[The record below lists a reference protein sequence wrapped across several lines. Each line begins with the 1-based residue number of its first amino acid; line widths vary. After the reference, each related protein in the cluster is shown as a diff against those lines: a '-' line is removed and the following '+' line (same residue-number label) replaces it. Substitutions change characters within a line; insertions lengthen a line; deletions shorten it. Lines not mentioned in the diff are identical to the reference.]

1 MRADPIPKPPPKLG
15 ISHATREER
24 ECFTLFQ
31 QHDGRKRKT
40 KDIPGWSPIPPIEC
54 RDGPDEA
61 CNETSETKQGE
72 KPKQNA
78 FDRIMTADQRRRSK
92 KRSSKAVGNQDAEF
106 DQTEFASRYWLDE
119 SLPVLSRPEE
129 IFGDIVRRFPE
140 ISDLASKMERPL
152 RVATMCSGTEAPLLA
167 LELVSR
173 ACEVQKESPLAVT
186 HVFSSEVEPFK
197 QAYIERNF
205 APPLLFRD
213 VRELGSRQAHTA
225 FGSLENVPRQRGD
238 VDILVAGTSCV
249 DYSNLNTCKK
259 TLEQL
264 GESGQTF
271 YGMFEWVQRAR
282 PPLVLLENVCG
293 APWKGMIRNFEAINY
308 RAQAVRLDTKNYYLP
323 QTRTRGY
330 LLAIADEVALPD
342 VIHRW
347 ERQLRAMERNASASL
362 EAFMLDAH
370 DPRVQAAR
378 EDLSYKKKDKEDTP
392 WDKCEARH
400 ARVRIEEKLGQKRPL
415 TNWVHGVN
423 AASLPDFAWRDWAGA
438 QTERV
443 LDSMDIDYM
452 RLVKRREDANFKTS
466 VWDLSQ
472 NVDRSDPTKAKLGIC
487 PCLTPSLC
495 AYVTNQGRPVV
506 GVETLALQ
514 GIPIDDLLL
523 TRETEENLTSLSG
536 NAMSTTVVG
545 SALLAALLSLPMGVL
560 GRIGIVDSKAC
571 PRHLDTN
578 YPVQHHSTRGSDRHA
593 NVVRSQVLVR
603 EPLELGATIPKY
615 FQGAG
620 SFAERVLHA
629 ASQSA
634 KRCVCEAQR
643 TNSSSKVLYCTAC
656 GHSACEAC
664 AGKPEHT
671 QYKVDCRGRVSPE
684 EFEVALGLALPTIVT
699 LSGLSTASLCKLRP
713 ETAGLSRNLP
723 ASKKRKSEMGAIA
736 QTALDDEVWRRWV
749 EIVSHLDRASFRLVE
764 MRRCVE
770 CWKVRYTDASSA
782 LVLELTLGGVYG
794 IVWHAFVEP
803 PRGRGPLRDRLEGF
817 AVLRGFVEST
827 GDSLLDANWSLRLP
841 IDDDIDLELSYDGP
855 VVESFASSFGMEDE
869 NMIGKQRYSHI
880 NVKVLKGASYLDEDV
895 SGRRQQRLCF
905 PLTCPTTSAP
915 LSLHSIHSDGLNS
928 PAITLCCAGYVL
940 LHKCAAPL
948 GSLHKRLGNDRPELY
963 LFLESKPVGPAALDT
978 YVFARDWRRLALREA
993 RSSLV
998 CSLQRGWHPLECTK
1012 DKANVTEIKTS
1023 TIWGRWVPISA
1034 DISQVNAAAYTEQ
1047 VQTAISVNVSSPW
1060 NASSILEIAVD
1071 LGDLCATSVSP
1082 VWGGASTVHPEQW
1095 KSLTLRVVGACG
1107 AVASASKM
1115 ALGFLVPRLK
1125 LPVALSVWQTVQGGS
1140 RLAAKVRAGLPCCT
1154 TCAPLAPTLSWVK
1167 VAGKSN
1173 QFTAI
1178 EDPYLAGE
1186 YERALKNR
1194 PAAFEL
1200 DSKRE
1205 KQQNADIGFL
1215 RIAINPVAIA
1225 VRAFSALPRFLQARA
1240 DGEGKVQLDFRIV
1253 SSNFGR
1259 TMLPARSFSLCSN
1272 RVDEQAPQ
1280 TPGFG
1285 NAASAL
1291 RPEQLRSLTWMQRM
1305 EATCEPFIEEEVV
1318 DEALSVLG
1326 WRAEARVQIPVVV
1339 RGGVLADAVGYG
1351 KTAITL
1357 ALIDAQWRDQAPE
1370 LPPHLLGKAIPCKAT
1385 LVIVPKHLM
1394 AQWPSELRK
1403 FLGDRYK
1410 CLTIMSVG
1418 DLMRLTIPK
1427 VLDAEIIIMSVQTF
1441 RSKAYFDHL
1450 AEFAAVHA
1458 FPSKGGR
1465 YFEEV
1470 HSRALQNI
1478 EKYVSAFQ
1486 ASGQAGL
1493 DSMRKAD
1500 KKSLRVTLAVNTS
1513 KKQAYES
1520 GVPLRGARESKVAQ
1534 RKKSSPSVVE
1544 YFSSDDSEQEEKAF
1558 VKPRVESVRTKR
1570 PGPKAPPLEMF
1581 YFARKVVDE
1590 YTYLDHRDVPTVQ
1603 AIKARCSWVLSGT
1616 PPLESFDDV
1625 KGIAAYLGVHL
1636 GASNPVVLTKKGD
1649 RPTDSRKE
1657 LSKSELFQEFLEA
1670 KSQSWHARRQDV
1682 AQRFL
1687 DRFVRQNV
1695 AEIDEIRF
1703 QATIQRVVMPAP
1715 DRAVYLEL
1723 EHHLHALE
1731 MQKVKAAARGK
1742 KKFRDKSDRE
1752 TRLSEALEGSADA
1765 EEALLKRCARPASAP
1780 NTIMNGSSGDGSD
1793 VTACSNVVSKRAAE
1807 LENCA
1812 TQIVREVA
1820 AAHRVEEE
1828 IRRWA
1833 AVSMSRP
1840 LNGDRGCDNIFKK
1853 HGNSMWQVDGEK
1865 NARGRTKKKDKPGKP
1880 FDKFTGHQH
1889 MREWWNEL
1897 NQGIGDSD
1905 ASAQLLAL
1913 AAEGLAIASHS
1924 LKGES
1929 HEFASGIVRSPE
1941 VRRLAAQTRPE
1952 IIKATRCVDLV
1963 FPEPIIEGESAPV
1976 RKQRDDTL
1984 KELFWALRNQVYEL
1998 RALNKEYV
2006 GRTRSL
2012 RFFRAIEQAQRE
2024 FVASQPF
2031 SSSDQAT
2038 NVQIPLT
2045 NRAIFSCCG
2054 HVGETSKMRA
2064 AAAREECPAAG
2075 CHANVRSH
2083 SVVECASLCLNET
2096 NSNAKA
2102 VTHHGAKL
2110 AEIID
2115 LVSGFPKDE
2124 RVLIFVQ
2131 FEDLLTQ
2138 VHAVLNKEGFPALKL
2153 KGTAH
2158 QMSAIM
2164 SKFQKA
2170 KLGKNDE
2177 RILLL
2182 ELHNES
2188 ASGANLTAANHVIFV
2203 HPLHVRC
2210 TVFP

>member
-1 MRADPIPKPPPKLG
+1 M
-15 ISHATREER
+15 
-24 ECFTLFQ
+24 
-31 QHDGRKRKT
+31 
-40 KDIPGWSPIPPIEC
+40 
-54 RDGPDEA
+54 
-61 CNETSETKQGE
+61 
-72 KPKQNA
+72 
-78 FDRIMTADQRRRSK
+78 
-92 KRSSKAVGNQDAEF
+92 
-106 DQTEFASRYWLDE
+106 
-119 SLPVLSRPEE
+119 
-129 IFGDIVRRFPE
+129 
-140 ISDLASKMERPL
+140 
-152 RVATMCSGTEAPLLA
+152 
-167 LELVSR
+167 
-173 ACEVQKESPLAVT
+173 
-186 HVFSSEVEPFK
+186 
-197 QAYIERNF
+197 
-205 APPLLFRD
+205 
-213 VRELGSRQAHTA
+213 
-225 FGSLENVPRQRGD
+225 
-238 VDILVAGTSCV
+238 
-249 DYSNLNTCKK
+249 
-259 TLEQL
+259 
-264 GESGQTF
+264 
-271 YGMFEWVQRAR
+271 
-282 PPLVLLENVCG
+282 
-293 APWKGMIRNFEAINY
+293 
-308 RAQAVRLDTKNYYLP
+308 
-323 QTRTRGY
+323 
-330 LLAIADEVALPD
+330 
-342 VIHRW
+342 
-347 ERQLRAMERNASASL
+347 
-362 EAFMLDAH
+362 
-370 DPRVQAAR
+370 
-378 EDLSYKKKDKEDTP
+378 
-392 WDKCEARH
+392 
-400 ARVRIEEKLGQKRPL
+400 
-415 TNWVHGVN
+415 
-423 AASLPDFAWRDWAGA
+423 
-438 QTERV
+438 
-443 LDSMDIDYM
+443 
-452 RLVKRREDANFKTS
+452 
-466 VWDLSQ
+466 
-472 NVDRSDPTKAKLGIC
+472 
-487 PCLTPSLC
+487 
-495 AYVTNQGRPVV
+495 
-506 GVETLALQ
+506 
-514 GIPIDDLLL
+514 
-523 TRETEENLTSLSG
+523 
-536 NAMSTTVVG
+536 
-545 SALLAALLSLPMGVL
+545 
-560 GRIGIVDSKAC
+560 
-571 PRHLDTN
+571 
-578 YPVQHHSTRGSDRHA
+578 
-593 NVVRSQVLVR
+593 
-603 EPLELGATIPKY
+603 
-615 FQGAG
+615 
-620 SFAERVLHA
+620 
-629 ASQSA
+629 
-634 KRCVCEAQR
+634 
-643 TNSSSKVLYCTAC
+643 
-656 GHSACEAC
+656 
-664 AGKPEHT
+664 
-671 QYKVDCRGRVSPE
+671 
-684 EFEVALGLALPTIVT
+684 
-699 LSGLSTASLCKLRP
+699 
-713 ETAGLSRNLP
+713 
-723 ASKKRKSEMGAIA
+723 
-736 QTALDDEVWRRWV
+736 
-749 EIVSHLDRASFRLVE
+749 
-764 MRRCVE
+764 
-770 CWKVRYTDASSA
+770 
-782 LVLELTLGGVYG
+782 
-794 IVWHAFVEP
+794 
-803 PRGRGPLRDRLEGF
+803 
-817 AVLRGFVEST
+817 
-827 GDSLLDANWSLRLP
+827 SLLDLKQCLP
-841 IDDDIDLELSYDGP
+841 LP
-855 VVESFASSFGMEDE
+855 SF
-869 NMIGKQRYSHI
+869 NTQ
-880 NVKVLKGASYLDEDV
+880 LW
-895 SGRRQQRLCF
+895 
-905 PLTCPTTSAP
+905 P
-915 LSLHSIHSDGLNS
+915 LSA
-928 PAITLCCAGYVL
+928 AIILCCAGYVL

-948 GSLHKRLGNDRPELY
+948 GSLHKRLGDDRPELY

-978 YVFARDWRRLALREA
+978 YVFARDWRRLGLRET

-998 CSLQRGWHPLECTK
+998 CSLQRGWQPIECTK
-1012 DKANVTEIKTS
+1012 DKADVPTEMKTS
-1023 TIWGRWVPISA
+1023 TISGRWVPIST
-1034 DISQVNAAAYTEQ
+1034 DLSQINAAAYTEQ
-1047 VQTAISVNVSSPW
+1047 VQSAISVDASSPW
-1060 NASSILEIAVD
+1060 NASSILEIAVE

-1082 VWGGASTVHPEQW
+1082 VWGGVSTVTPEQW

-1115 ALGFLVPRLK
+1115 ALGFLIPRLK

-1140 RLAAKVRAGLPCCT
+1140 TLAAKVRAGLPCCT

-1200 DSKRE
+1200 DSRRE

-1225 VRAFSALPRFLQARA
+1225 VRAFSALPRLLQARA
-1240 DGEGKVQLDFRIV
+1240 DGEGKVQLDFRIIT
-1253 SSNFGR
+1253 SSLGS
-1259 TMLPARSFSLCSN
+1259 TMLPARSFSLSSN
-1272 RVDEQAPQ
+1272 RVDEKAPQ
-1280 TPGFG
+1280 TPGFD
-1285 NAASAL
+1285 NATSAL

-1318 DEALSVLG
+1318 DEALPVLG

-1394 AQWPSELRK
+1394 AQWPSELNK

-1458 FPSKGGR
+1458 FPNKGGR

-1493 DSMRKAD
+1493 ESMRKAD

-1534 RKKSSPSVVE
+1534 RKKSSPSVVK
-1544 YFSSDDSEQEEKAF
+1544 YCSSDDSEQEDMACGKSRAG
-1558 VKPRVESVRTKR
+1558 SVRTKR
-1570 PGPKAPPLEMF
+1570 PSPKAPPLEMF

-1670 KSQSWHARRQDV
+1670 KSHSWHARRQDV

-1742 KKFRDKSDRE
+1742 KKSRDKSDRE

-1765 EEALLKRCARPASAP
+1765 EEALLKRCARPASAT

-1793 VTACSNVVSKRAAE
+1793 VTACSAVVSKRAAE

-1812 TQIVREVA
+1812 TQIIREAA

-1833 AVSMSRP
+1833 AVSMSKP

-1853 HGNSMWQVDGEK
+1853 HGNSMWQVDGEN

-1880 FDKFTGHQH
+1880 FDKLTGHQH

-1913 AAEGLAIASHS
+1913 AAEGLAIASRS

-1929 HEFASGIVRSPE
+1929 HEPAFGIVRSSD
-1941 VRRLAAQTRPE
+1941 VKRLDAQTRPE

-1963 FPEPIIEGESAPV
+1963 FPEPIIEGESAPL

-2024 FVASQPF
+2024 FAASQQLL
-2031 SSSDQAT
+2031 SSDRAT
-2038 NVQIPLT
+2038 NVQIPLV
-2045 NRAIFSCCG
+2045 NQAIFSCCG
-2054 HVGETSKMRA
+2054 HVGETSKMCA

-2083 SVVECASLCLNET
+2083 SVVECASLCLNES

-2110 AEIID
+2110 AEIIN

-2138 VHAVLNKEGFPALKL
+2138 VYTVLNKEGFPTLKL

-2164 SKFQKA
+2164 SKFQNA

-2203 HPLHVRC
+2203 HPLHVRYA
-2210 TVFP
+2210 VFL